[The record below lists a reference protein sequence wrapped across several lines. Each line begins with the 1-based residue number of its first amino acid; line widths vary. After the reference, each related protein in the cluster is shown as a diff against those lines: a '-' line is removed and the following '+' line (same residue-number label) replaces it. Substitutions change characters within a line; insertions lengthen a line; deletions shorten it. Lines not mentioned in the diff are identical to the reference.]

1 MSGIRVGDTWK
12 DRKDV
17 SQKALGKVESWPD
30 DLLSSEFYQARFK
43 KKKKLQS
50 MGCKQIQSKNVN
62 DSPNERNLGKTL
74 QNQDSSTSEFPFS
87 QRETSLPLVQLLSC
101 LCKT

>member
-1 MSGIRVGDTWK
+1 MIYSV
-12 DRKDV
+12 V
-17 SQKALGKVESWPD
+17 SFTKH
-30 DLLSSEFYQARFK
+30 DL

>member
-12 DRKDV
+12 DRKDA

-43 KKKKLQS
+43 KKKLQS
-50 MGCKQIQSKNVN
+50 MGCRQIQSKNVN

>member
-12 DRKDV
+12 DRKDA

-30 DLLSSEFYQARFK
+30 DLLSSEFYQAQF

-74 QNQDSSTSEFPFS
+74 QNSRF
-87 QRETSLPLVQLLSC
+87 
-101 LCKT
+101 